1 MEDNPSE
8 AIKNNVMGLQ
18 NVYVKFIRL
27 SGLEPYKDVNIV
39 FSDLRPGEK
48 LFEELNQLF
57 HHMVPTYPISP
68 NGCTEL
74 KPSQETKVS

>member
-1 MEDNPSE
+1 MKPLKTMSW
-8 AIKNNVMGLQ
+8 GLQ

-27 SGLEPYKDVNIV
+27 AGLEPYKDVDIV
-39 FSDLRPGEK
+39 FSNLRPGEK
-48 LFEELNQLF
+48 LFEELNQSL
-57 HHMVPTYPISP
+57 HHVVPTYRISP